1 MQVVVQQTVRGR
13 VAVGGIIS
21 GSEGAGVLAEQVV
34 QPVTAGRGLAD
45 QVLVIQLIEQAAS
58 LLHAGVIEGGGGV
71 GVEVRAGDQAQAAEQ
86 PLRAGGEVGVGQV
99 KRGPS
104 GR

>member
-1 MQVVVQQTVRGR
+1 MV
-13 VAVGGIIS
+13 
-21 GSEGAGVLAEQVV
+21 
-34 QPVTAGRGLAD
+34 
-45 QVLVIQLIEQAAS
+45 EQAAG
-58 LLHAGVIEGGGGV
+58 LIQAGAIEGGGGV
-71 GVEVRAGDQAQAAEQ
+71 DVEVRAGDQAQAAEQ